1 MGIVDDLPVTPDG
14 RVDMTPHY
22 ASCRRAAVAI
32 ADLSIAE
39 TGPLHVAQ
47 E

>member
-22 ASCRRAAVAI
+22 ASCHRAVVAI
-32 ADLSIAE
+32 ADLSMAE
-39 TGPLHVAQ
+39 IGRLHAAQ